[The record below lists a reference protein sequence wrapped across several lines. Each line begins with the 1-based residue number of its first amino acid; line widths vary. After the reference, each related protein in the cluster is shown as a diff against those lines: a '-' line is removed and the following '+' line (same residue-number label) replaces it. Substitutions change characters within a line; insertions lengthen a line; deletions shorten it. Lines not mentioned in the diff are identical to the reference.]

1 MTTHKRRPLFLF
13 ELFCLFEDDSDAKT
27 DILREFL
34 ASIGIKLENI
44 IVVEKAGFFRVSVYF
59 ENRLLAEQARVKV
72 NRFLKGKLR
81 FKIRKFKNE
90 NWKVKTAKNFSA
102 FALTKKFD
110 IVPSW
115 KRKKYR
121 KTPRIPIII
130 DSINAFGT
138 GLHET
143 TSFMAKLIER
153 IEGHFK
159 SFLDIGTGTGLLA
172 MIALK
177 CKAQDVCAIDF
188 DPDAVVA
195 AKQNFKINH
204 YPDHLVRQ
212 GDIGCYKTKKRF
224 DFVAA
229 NLITRDL
236 IKYKKQILL
245 TVKKNGFLAISGIMI
260 ENIPLIRKAFNIKK
274 LRCIK
279 IHKGE
284 QWVAFL
290 YKRVA

>member
-1 MTTHKRRPLFLF
+1 MTIRKRHPRFLF

-34 ASIGIKLENI
+34 TSLGIKLENI

-59 ENRLLAEQARVKV
+59 ENRLFAEQARMKV
-72 NRFLKGKLR
+72 NKFLKGKLR
-81 FKIRKFKNE
+81 LKIKKVKNE
-90 NWKVKTAKNFSA
+90 NWKVKTAKNFLP

-110 IVPSW
+110 VVPSW
-115 KRKKYR
+115 KIKKYR
-121 KTPRIPIII
+121 KTPRTPIII

-153 IEGHFK
+153 MEGKFNT
-159 SFLDIGTGTGLLA
+159 FLDIGTGTGLLA

-177 CKAQDVCAIDF
+177 CGAQDVRAIDF

-195 AKQNFKINH
+195 AKQNFKMNH
-204 YPDHLVRQ
+204 YPERLVQR
-212 GDIGCYKTKKRF
+212 GDIARYHAKKRF

-236 IKYKKQILL
+236 IKYKKQIFS
-245 TVKKNGFLAISGIMI
+245 TVKKGGFLAISGIMI
-260 ENIPLIRKAFNIKK
+260 ENIPLIRKAFDRKPLK
-274 LRCIK
+274 CAK
-279 IHKGE
+279 IIKGE
-284 QWVAFL
+284 QWIAFL
-290 YKRVA
+290 FRVS